1 MVTGRKDPKRMVKN
15 DERLGSAPLGRLMVS
30 MALPAVAAQVI
41 NVLYNIVD
49 RIYIGHIPGYGELAL
64 TGVGVT
70 APILMVISAFSAF
83 AGMGGAPQASIQL
96 GKKNYEGAEKILGT
110 SVAML
115 LLFSVVLTAVFQA
128 FKTPILYAFGAS
140 DNTIVHAREYITIY
154 LAGTVFVQFALGLN
168 TYISGQGNA
177 KIAMLS
183 VLLGAVT
190 NIILDPVLIFGF
202 HMGVRGAALATVISQ
217 ALSAAW
223 VLRFLTGSNSVI
235 RIRRKQIRLDKKT
248 VLGIG
253 ALGISPFIMQ
263 STESLVMITLNTGL
277 QKYGGDMYVGT
288 MSIMASVMQLI
299 TIPVQG
305 VAQGV
310 QPIMSYN
317 YGAGNLKR
325 VKDTFLRM
333 VLVCLAGT
341 MVFAGIAVLRP
352 EFYARL
358 FSSNEELT
366 MLTCRYMPVY
376 FLGITIFGIQMGC
389 QTTFLALGQAK
400 VSLVIA
406 LLRKIVLLV
415 PLAVL
420 LPRFMGVDGV
430 YRAEP
435 VADFTSVAVTML
447 LFFFTARKILSGE
460 QPQ

>member
-1 MVTGRKDPKRMVKN
+1 MEKN
-15 DERLGSAPLGRLMVS
+15 DERLGSAPLGKLMVS

-49 RIYIGHIPGYGELAL
+49 RIYIGHIAGYGELAL

-96 GKKNYEGAEKILGT
+96 GKKNYDGAEKILGS
-110 SVAML
+110 SVALL
-115 LLFSVVLTAVFQA
+115 LLFSVVLTVLFQA
-128 FKTPILYAFGAS
+128 FKTPVLYAFGAS
-140 DNTIVHAREYITIY
+140 DNTIIYARQYITIY

-177 KIAMLS
+177 KTAMLS

-190 NIILDPVLIFGF
+190 NIILDPIFIFAFG
-202 HMGVRGAALATVISQ
+202 MGVRGAALATIISQ

-223 VLRFLTGSNSVI
+223 VLHFLMSDKSVI
-235 RIRRKQIRLDKKT
+235 RIRKKYIRFQRET

-277 QKYGGDMYVGT
+277 QKYGGDLYVGT
-288 MSIMASVMQLI
+288 MSIMTSVMQLI
-299 TIPVQG
+299 VIPVQG
-305 VAQGV
+305 IAQGV

-325 VKDTFLRM
+325 VKGTFMRM

-341 MVFAGIAVLRP
+341 LLFGGLAVVNP
-352 EFYARL
+352 SIYARL
-358 FSSNEELT
+358 FSTNQELT
-366 MLTCRYMPVY
+366 ALTCQYMPVY
-376 FLGITIFGIQMGC
+376 FLGITVFGIQMGC

-406 LLRKIVLLV
+406 LLRKIVLLI
-415 PLAVL
+415 PLAMIF
-420 LPRFMGVDGV
+420 PRFMGVEGV

-435 VADFTSVAVTML
+435 VADFTSVAITVI
-447 LFFFTARKILSGE
+447 LFLVTARKVLAEEPAGE
-460 QPQ
+460 

>member
-1 MVTGRKDPKRMVKN
+1 MVKN

-460 QPQ
+460 QQR

>member
-1 MVTGRKDPKRMVKN
+1 MEKN
-15 DERLGSAPLGRLMVS
+15 DERLGSAPLGKLMVS

-49 RIYIGHIPGYGELAL
+49 RIYIGHIAGYGELAL

-96 GKKNYEGAEKILGT
+96 GKKNYDGAEKILGS
-110 SVAML
+110 SVALL
-115 LLFSVVLTAVFQA
+115 LLFSVVLTVLFQA
-128 FKTPILYAFGAS
+128 FKTPVLYAFGAS
-140 DNTIVHAREYITIY
+140 DNTIIYARQYITIY

-177 KIAMLS
+177 KTAMLS

-190 NIILDPVLIFGF
+190 NIILDPIFIFAFG
-202 HMGVRGAALATVISQ
+202 MGVRGAALATIISQ

-223 VLRFLTGSNSVI
+223 VLHFLMSDKSVI
-235 RIRRKQIRLDKKT
+235 RIRKKYIRFQRET

-277 QKYGGDMYVGT
+277 QKYGGDLYVGT
-288 MSIMASVMQLI
+288 MSIMTSVMQLI
-299 TIPVQG
+299 VIPVQG
-305 VAQGV
+305 IAQGV

-325 VKDTFLRM
+325 VKGTFMRM

-341 MVFAGIAVLRP
+341 LLFGGLAVVRP
-352 EFYARL
+352 SIYAQL
-358 FSSNEELT
+358 FSTNQELT
-366 MLTCRYMPVY
+366 ALTCQYMPVY
-376 FLGITIFGIQMGC
+376 FLGITVFGIQMGC

-406 LLRKIVLLV
+406 LLRKIVLLI
-415 PLAVL
+415 PLAMIF
-420 LPRFMGVDGV
+420 PRFMGVEGV

-435 VADFTSVAVTML
+435 VADFTSVAITVI
-447 LFFFTARKILSGE
+447 LFLVTARKVLAEEPAGE
-460 QPQ
+460 

>member
-1 MVTGRKDPKRMVKN
+1 MVKN

-115 LLFSVVLTAVFQA
+115 LLFSVVLTVVFQA

-154 LAGTVFVQFALGLN
+154 LTGTVFVQFALGLN

-277 QKYGGDMYVGT
+277 QKYGGDMYVGP

-460 QPQ
+460 QPR

>member
-1 MVTGRKDPKRMVKN
+1 MEKN
-15 DERLGSAPLGRLMVS
+15 DERLGSAPLGKLMVS

-49 RIYIGHIPGYGELAL
+49 RIYIGHIAGYGELAL

-96 GKKNYEGAEKILGT
+96 GKKNYDGAEKILGS
-110 SVAML
+110 SVALL
-115 LLFSVVLTAVFQA
+115 LLFSVVLTVLFQA
-128 FKTPILYAFGAS
+128 FKTPVLYAFGAS
-140 DNTIVHAREYITIY
+140 DNTIIYARQYITIY
-154 LAGTVFVQFALGLN
+154 LVGTIFVQFALGLN

-177 KIAMLS
+177 KTAMLS

-190 NIILDPVLIFGF
+190 NIILDPIFIFAFG
-202 HMGVRGAALATVISQ
+202 MGVRGAALATIISQ

-223 VLRFLTGSNSVI
+223 VLRFLMSDKSVI
-235 RIRRKQIRLDKKT
+235 RIRKKYIRFERET

-277 QKYGGDMYVGT
+277 QKYGGDLYVGT
-288 MSIMASVMQLI
+288 MSIMTSVMQLI
-299 TIPVQG
+299 VIPVQG
-305 VAQGV
+305 IAQGV

-325 VKDTFLRM
+325 VKGTFMRM

-341 MVFAGIAVLRP
+341 LLFGGLAVVRP
-352 EFYARL
+352 SIYARL
-358 FSSNEELT
+358 FSSNQELT
-366 MLTCRYMPVY
+366 SLTCQYMPVY
-376 FLGITIFGIQMGC
+376 FLGITVFGIQMGC

-406 LLRKIVLLV
+406 LLRKIVLLI
-415 PLAVL
+415 PLAMIF
-420 LPRFMGVDGV
+420 PRFMGVEGV

-435 VADFTSVAVTML
+435 VADFTSVAITVI
-447 LFFFTARKILSGE
+447 LFLVTARKVLAEETAGE
-460 QPQ
+460 

>member
-1 MVTGRKDPKRMVKN
+1 MVKN
-15 DERLGSAPLGRLMVS
+15 DERLGNAPLGRLMVS

>member
-1 MVTGRKDPKRMVKN
+1 MEKN
-15 DERLGSAPLGRLMVS
+15 DERLGSAPLGKLMVS

-49 RIYIGHIPGYGELAL
+49 RIYIGHIAGYGELAL

-96 GKKNYEGAEKILGT
+96 GKKNYDGAEKILGS
-110 SVAML
+110 SVALL
-115 LLFSVVLTAVFQA
+115 LLFSVVLTVIFQA
-128 FKTPILYAFGAS
+128 FKTPVLYAFGAS
-140 DNTIVHAREYITIY
+140 DNTIIYAREYITIY

-177 KIAMLS
+177 KTAMLS

-190 NIILDPVLIFGF
+190 NIILDPIFIFAFG
-202 HMGVRGAALATVISQ
+202 MGVRGAALATIISQ
-217 ALSAAW
+217 ALSAVW
-223 VLRFLTGSNSVI
+223 VLRFLMSDKSVI
-235 RIRRKQIRLDKKT
+235 RIRKKYIRFQRET

-277 QKYGGDMYVGT
+277 QKYGGDLYVGT
-288 MSIMASVMQLI
+288 MSIMTSVMQLI
-299 TIPVQG
+299 VIPVQG
-305 VAQGV
+305 IAQGV

-325 VKDTFLRM
+325 VKGTFMRM

-341 MVFAGIAVLRP
+341 LLFGGLAVVRP
-352 EFYARL
+352 SIYAQL
-358 FSSNEELT
+358 FSTNQELT
-366 MLTCRYMPVY
+366 ALTCQYMPVY
-376 FLGITIFGIQMGC
+376 FLGITVFGIQMGC

-406 LLRKIVLLV
+406 LLRKIVLLI
-415 PLAVL
+415 PLAMIF
-420 LPRFMGVDGV
+420 PRFMGVEGV

-435 VADFTSVAVTML
+435 VADFTSVAITVI
-447 LFFFTARKILSGE
+447 LFLVTARKVLAEEPAGE
-460 QPQ
+460 

>member
-1 MVTGRKDPKRMVKN
+1 MVKN

-115 LLFSVVLTAVFQA
+115 LLFSVVLTVVFQA

-400 VSLVIA
+400 ISLFIA
-406 LLRKIVLLV
+406 VLRKIILLI
-415 PLAVL
+415 PLAII
-420 LPRFMGVDGV
+420 LPRFMGVMGV
-430 YRAEP
+430 YWAEP
-435 VADFTSVAVTML
+435 ISDTISAATASVLFML
-447 LFFFTARKILSGE
+447 NIRKILSE
-460 QPQ
+460 ESLAKIH

>member
-1 MVTGRKDPKRMVKN
+1 MGRKDPKRMVKN

-115 LLFSVVLTAVFQA
+115 LLFSVVLTVVFQA

-154 LAGTVFVQFALGLN
+154 LTGTVFVQFALGLN

-460 QPQ
+460 QPR

>member
-1 MVTGRKDPKRMVKN
+1 MVKN

-447 LFFFTARKILSGE
+447 LFFFTARKLLSGE
-460 QPQ
+460 QPE

>member
-1 MVTGRKDPKRMVKN
+1 MVKN

>member
-1 MVTGRKDPKRMVKN
+1 MVTGRKGPKRMVKN
-15 DERLGSAPLGRLMVS
+15 DERLGNAPLGRLMVS